1 MAFAMAEGFLLF
13 LEVMIMIYDQVIFH
27 STQIISLTRTFCKFL
42 YTRVVRRTYVNNKGF
57 VTQGCMKLRLSSKQS
72 AGIWKKKMSKSK
84 KHTCEEINSEEI
96 EIKRVKKSRKSGQR
110 TKPNILIAGT
120 PGTGKS
126 SLCEKIKEI
135 MPAEENVKVI
145 NLGEFAKE
153 NDFLGDWDDKYE
165 CHEIDEEKVLDK
177 LEDIIATGN
186 IIIEHHVTVR
196 IGKSEKNF
204 SDYFNSRLILF
215 TGLLS

>member
-1 MAFAMAEGFLLF
+1 
-13 LEVMIMIYDQVIFH
+13 
-27 STQIISLTRTFCKFL
+27 
-42 YTRVVRRTYVNNKGF
+42 
-57 VTQGCMKLRLSSKQS
+57 
-72 AGIWKKKMSKSK
+72 MSKST

-126 SLCEKIKEI
+126 SLCEKIREI
-135 MPAEENVKVI
+135 MPAEGHVKVI

-165 CHEIDEEKVLDK
+165 CHEIDEDKVLDE
-177 LEDIIATGN
+177 LEDVIATGN
-186 IIIEHHVTVR
+186 IIIEHHVVDFFPERWFDAVFVLRTDSTKLYDR
-196 IGKSEKNF
+196 LSERKYNSKKLEDNVQCEIFQTILDEARESYQPEIVHEIF
-204 SDYFNSRLILF
+204 SNSIEDIETNARNICSWI
-215 TGLLS
+215 TQWIKDNSQ